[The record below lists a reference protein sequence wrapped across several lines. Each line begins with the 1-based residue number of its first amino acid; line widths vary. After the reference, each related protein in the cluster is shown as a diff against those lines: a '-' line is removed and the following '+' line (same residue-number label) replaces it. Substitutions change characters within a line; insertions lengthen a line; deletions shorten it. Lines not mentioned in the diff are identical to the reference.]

1 MLQSNPQASTL
12 HGAVSETER
21 VWGREV
27 HYSVLRYSP
36 PYDIYHHTLQ
46 ADFGKKVTATVSRN
60 GDLIHRTY
68 LRVEVP
74 SVSVPAASSSS
85 SYKGFRW
92 LNWLGH
98 ILIKNVEIEIND
110 HHGLKKHLASMIS
123 CKA

>member
-1 MLQSNPQASTL
+1 M
-12 HGAVSETER
+12 
-21 VWGREV
+21 
-27 HYSVLRYSP
+27 
-36 PYDIYHHTLQ
+36 IIHHVLQ
-46 ADFGKKVTATVSRN
+46 ADWGKKVTATVSRN

-98 ILIKNVEIEIND
+98 ALIKNVEIEIKND
-110 HHGLKKHLASMIS
+110 HNSLKKHLASDVM
-123 CKA
+123 CMA